1 MLFQSLMLGVK
12 KKINYCT
19 LSIMNVSDEGSLFLF
34 SGRVVSETRNKKL
47 GKSIGALLWK
57 DSRYSMNNGDM
68 LLQGF
73 VEIELVLVWLVL
85 QVVVVCLFF

>member
-12 KKINYCT
+12 KKKKNYCT

-34 SGRVVSETRNKKL
+34 SGRVVSEIPNKKL

-57 DSRYSMNNGDM
+57 DR
-68 LLQGF
+68 
-73 VEIELVLVWLVL
+73 I
-85 QVVVVCLFF
+85 